1 MSSQQA
7 VSLGSL
13 EADLGVSRVD
23 LLLVIR
29 ELGIEPIRRGMRTLI
44 PQDETGRIYDHLGR
58 TNPKEPLV
66 AEVITVETITHNHG
80 LVATET
86 TSTEQPLEDDVR
98 KYSKLRLLREK
109 IEVLDLLKTTQIE
122 LTGHEI
128 CSLLEIKRLPQTEQL
143 SSGRRGFQRMGL
155 EFERIQRARQRTA
168 WLVKKPTH
176 L

>member
-1 MSSQQA
+1 
-7 VSLGSL
+7 
-13 EADLGVSRVD
+13 
-23 LLLVIR
+23 
-29 ELGIEPIRRGMRTLI
+29 MRTLI

-66 AEVITVETITHNHG
+66 AEVITVETINHNHK

-155 EFERIQRARQRTA
+155 EFERIQRDRQRTA

>member
-29 ELGIEPIRRGMRTLI
+29 ELGIEPIRRGMRTLVR
-44 PQDETGRIYDHLGR
+44 QEETGRIYDHLGR
-58 TNPKEPLV
+58 ANPKEPLV
-66 AEVITVETITHNHG
+66 AEVVTVDTNTAHHE
-80 LVATET
+80 LVTTE
-86 TSTEQPLEDDVR
+86 TSTEPPLDDDVR
-98 KYSKLRLLREK
+98 KYSKLRLLRER

-143 SSGRRGFQRMGL
+143 SSGQRGFQRMGL
-155 EFERIQRARQRTA
+155 EFERINRAGQRAS
-168 WLVKKPTH
+168 WLVKKPTDR
-176 L
+176 

>member
-44 PQDETGRIYDHLGR
+44 RQDETGRIYDHLGR
-58 TNPKEPLV
+58 ANPKEPLV
-66 AEVITVETITHNHG
+66 AEVVTVDTNTSNHE
-80 LVATET
+80 LVTTET
-86 TSTEQPLEDDVR
+86 SAEQPLEDDVR
-98 KYSKLRLLREK
+98 KYSKLRLLRER

-128 CSLLEIKRLPQTEQL
+128 CSLLEINRLPQTEQL
-143 SSGRRGFQRMGL
+143 LSGQRGFQRMGL
-155 EFERIQRARQRTA
+155 EFERINRAGQRTA
-168 WLVKKPTH
+168 WLVKKPTKR
-176 L
+176 

>member
-29 ELGIEPIRRGMRTLI
+29 ELGINNPTGHAHLDQQE
-44 PQDETGRIYDHLGR
+44 ETGRIYDHLGR
-58 TNPKEPLV
+58 ANPKEPLV
-66 AEVITVETITHNHG
+66 AEVVTVDTNTTHHE
-80 LVATET
+80 LVTTE
-86 TSTEQPLEDDVR
+86 TSTEPPLDDDVR
-98 KYSKLRLLREK
+98 KYSKLRLLRER

-143 SSGRRGFQRMGL
+143 SSGQRGFQRMGL
-155 EFERIQRARQRTA
+155 EFERINRAGQRAA
-168 WLVKKPTH
+168 WLVKKPTDR
-176 L
+176 